1 MKKIIKYKDT
11 RVIGVTGGIGSGQS
25 SVCEILAS
33 QGCKIIDVD
42 KKAKHIIKKDKTL
55 QLKLKEAFGEEIFD
69 RNGELNRRLLANIAF
84 SDGYKTQLLNKLV
97 HPRMVSEMIE
107 EMETARFS
115 QRFPLIV
122 VDAALIYEISI
133 EQMFDA
139 IIVVYTDL
147 EHRIQRVMKR
157 DNLTR
162 DEILARVRRQIPLEE
177 KRNWADYVVD
187 NNGSFEDMKKQTLKI
202 FHELMETVRVEKGI
216 RI

>member
-1 MKKIIKYKDT
+1 MRKIIKYKDCK
-11 RVIGVTGGIGSGQS
+11 VIGVTGGIGSGQS
-25 SVCEILAS
+25 SVCEILAK

-42 KKAKHIIKKDKTL
+42 KKAKHRIKKDKTL
-55 QLKLKEAFGEEIFD
+55 QIKLKKAFGEEIFNS
-69 RNGELNRRLLANIAF
+69 NGELNRHLLANIAF
-84 SDGYKTQLLNKLV
+84 SDGSRTQLLNKLV

-115 QRFPLIV
+115 KRYPLIV

-139 IIVVYTDL
+139 IIVVYADL
-147 EHRIQRVMKR
+147 EHRIQRVIKR

-162 DEILARVRRQIPLEE
+162 EEILARIQRQIPLEE
-177 KRNWADYVVD
+177 KRDWADYEID